1 MLARAEMAGGAGL
14 RLLLRDL
21 AKDSEEIRGEESQG
35 QGQGRG
41 LPLDALLLPRDE
53 LLPILSGGAESFLA
67 RRPCG

>member
-21 AKDSEEIRGEESQG
+21 AKDSEEIRGEES